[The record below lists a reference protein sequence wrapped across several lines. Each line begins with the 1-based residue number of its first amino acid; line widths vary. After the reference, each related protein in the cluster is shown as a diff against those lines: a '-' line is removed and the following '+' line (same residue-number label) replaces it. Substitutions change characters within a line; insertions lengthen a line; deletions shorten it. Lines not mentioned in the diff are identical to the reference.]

1 LSRFKDLNTL
11 GICLENTSMFA
22 NMLRSLKEQCE
33 EDGENE
39 MLDHVIP
46 AIDHI
51 DAIARLFADRQKE
64 ILLSRGARVVPVR
77 FIGPT
82 NLRIV
87 VDNTRKEK

>member
-1 LSRFKDLNTL
+1 LSRFKDLNTI
-11 GICLENTSMFA
+11 GICLENTSVFA

-33 EDGENE
+33 EDGESE

-51 DAIARLFADRQKE
+51 DAITRLFIDRQKE
-64 ILLSRGARVVPVR
+64 ALLSMGAVTIPVR
-77 FIGPT
+77 FLGPT
-82 NLRIV
+82 NLRLI

>member
-1 LSRFKDLNTL
+1 MSRFKDLNTI
-11 GICLENTSMFA
+11 GICLENTTMFA

-33 EDGENE
+33 EDGEDE
-39 MLDHVIP
+39 MMEHVIP

-51 DAIARLFADRQKE
+51 DAITRLFIDRQKE
-64 ILLSRGARVVPVR
+64 VFLSMGARTVPVR

-82 NLRIV
+82 NLRLV